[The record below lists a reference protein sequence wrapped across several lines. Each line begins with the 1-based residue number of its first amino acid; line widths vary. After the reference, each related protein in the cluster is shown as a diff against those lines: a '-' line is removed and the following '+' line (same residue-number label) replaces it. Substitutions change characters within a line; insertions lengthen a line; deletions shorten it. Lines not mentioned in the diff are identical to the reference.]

1 MLTRGKAQSAE
12 LPRRFYAKAS
22 SEPLGAGHGVMLDG
36 RPVRTPAG
44 ARLELPT
51 AALAALVAAEWQA
64 QGERI
69 AMADMPA
76 TRLAFTTVDAVAA
89 ARVALAEEVGRWAG
103 ADALCYFAEGPSSLV
118 ERELLQW
125 GPTLDWAEETLGL
138 ALVRVTGL
146 VHQPQPQATLDRARA
161 LALDLDDY
169 ALAGLAM
176 AAGLFGSAVL
186 ALALHRGRLGGE
198 AALELSR
205 LDEAFQEEQWGVD
218 AESAARTAR
227 MRSEAV
233 MLGRWFQALA

>member
-12 LPRRFYAKAS
+12 LPRRFYTKAS
-22 SEPLGAGHGVMLDG
+22 AEPVGAGHGVMLDG

-44 ARLELPT
+44 MRLELPT
-51 AALAALVAAEWQA
+51 TALAALLAAEWQA

-76 TRLAFTTVDAVAA
+76 TRLAFTTVDAVSA
-89 ARVALAEEVGRWAG
+89 ARDALAGEVGRWAG
-103 ADALCYFAEGPSSLV
+103 ADALCYFAEGPALLV
-118 ERELLQW
+118 ERELFRW
-125 GPTLDWAEETLGL
+125 GPMLDWAEETLGL

-146 VHQPQPQATLDRARA
+146 VHQPQPPATLQRATA
-161 LALDLDDY
+161 LALELDDY

-186 ALALHRGRLGGE
+186 ALALQRGRLGGE

-205 LDEAFQEEQWGVD
+205 LDEAFQQEQWGID
-218 AESAARTAR
+218 AEAAARTER
-227 MRSEAV
+227 MLSEAV
-233 MLGRWFQALA
+233 MLEGWFQALA

>member
-22 SEPLGAGHGVMLDG
+22 SGPVGAGHGVMLDG

-51 AALAALVAAEWQA
+51 AALAALLAAEWQA

-76 TRLAFTTVDAVAA
+76 TRLAFTTVDAVSV
-89 ARVALAEEVGRWAG
+89 ARDALAAEVGRWAG
-103 ADALCYFAEGPSSLV
+103 ADALCYFADGPASLV
-118 ERELLQW
+118 ERELLLW
-125 GPTLDWAEETLGL
+125 GPMLDWAGETLGL
-138 ALVRVTGL
+138 ELVRVTGL
-146 VHQPQPQATLDRARA
+146 VHQPQPPVTLQRATA
-161 LALDLDDY
+161 LALELDDY

-186 ALALHRGRLGGE
+186 ALALQRGRLGGE
-198 AALELSR
+198 AALDLSR

-218 AESAARTAR
+218 AEAALRTAR

-233 MLGRWFQALA
+233 MLERWFQAMG